1 MLLKNEGS
9 LLPLDKHK
17 LGSIAVIGAEAA
29 DPTVGGGG
37 SGSYLPY
44 YKSTPLAAIRQ
55 RFTGLVPAPPPPSSC
70 PGKLLHATDL
80 ANTDDVT
87 VRPAAQVC
95 GLIVPQER
103 IAQQRRGVDCSPF
116 RRRPSAAP
124 VLTAITRTTLPS
136 PSAVRCVG
144 AGEIREAALGSAR
157 RFRTWGCGTTAMM

>member
-29 DPTVGGGG
+29 NPTVGGGG

-55 RFTGLVPAPPPPSSC
+55 RFAGLVPPPPPPSSC

-87 VRPAAQVC
+87 VR
-95 GLIVPQER
+95 
-103 IAQQRRGVDCSPF
+103 
-116 RRRPSAAP
+116 SAAL
-124 VLTAITRTTLPS
+124 LTLLA
-136 PSAVRCVG
+136 
-144 AGEIREAALGSAR
+144 
-157 RFRTWGCGTTAMM
+157 